1 MRTNL
6 LALASGAVETIV
18 IQDNNGKD
26 SLGVWLAGVVV
37 IIILYMI
44 VMLIHDV
51 RRDLKLEKLKAEK
64 EAQKEAELI
73 NDIDI

>member
-1 MRTNL
+1 MRSL
-6 LALASGAVETIV
+6 LMVAAANATETIV

-26 SLGVWLAGVVV
+26 SLTIWALGMLVMF
-37 IIILYMI
+37 ILYMI
-44 VMLIHDV
+44 VMLIHDI
-51 RRDLKLEKLKAEK
+51 RREEKLERVRQER